1 MTREE
6 LWTAFHDVAA
16 AGTTILVSSHVMDE
30 AFRCD
35 RVLLMRDGRFLA
47 AATAAALLE
56 RTGAET
62 LDEAFLAVIH
72 DADAIEENR

>member
-1 MTREE
+1 
-6 LWTAFHDVAA
+6 
-16 AGTTILVSSHVMDE
+16 MDE